1 MNLFLVTFESVFILL
16 GIGIIGF
23 LIVKTKILPT
33 TLLRSLSPL
42 ALDIALP
49 SLIFV
54 DIISDFTPD
63 AYTDWWQYPFWWALF
78 TLIAFLLTYLFS
90 RVSSKEHRDEFSVSL
105 FYQNGI
111 FFPLA
116 ILSGMFPE
124 SENYQ
129 VTLFLF
135 VLFFPA
141 FFFSTYP
148 FFFKEK
154 DKKRISLPFR
164 KIFHPTLFATIFGV
178 GICLI
183 GIQQQ
188 IPTVV
193 VSILTMLG
201 AMTIPLLMI
210 ILGGNV
216 YINYKKN
223 GLSEPVETFKFI
235 LIKNFIFPLCF
246 LGFLLIFQ
254 EYIPPIIAFIMFLQS
269 AVPPVTAV
277 PIVTERIKG
286 SAVFSSQFTMASFIT
301 SIFSLPLM
309 VYLYGLFFPL

>member
-1 MNLFLVTFESVFILL
+1 MNLFLIAFESVFILL

-23 LIVKTKILPT
+23 WIVKSKIVPI

-49 SLIFV
+49 SIIFI
-54 DIISDFTPD
+54 DIISDFSPS
-63 AYTDWWQYPFWWALF
+63 AYPDWWQYPLWWALF
-78 TLIAFLLTYLFS
+78 TIIAFLLTYLFS
-90 RVSSKEHRDEFSVSL
+90 IASKKENRDEFSISL

-116 ILSGMFPE
+116 ILAGMFPD

-154 DKKRISLPFR
+154 NRKPLSIPFK
-164 KIFHPTLFATIFGV
+164 KIFHPTLFATLIAV
-178 GICLI
+178 SICVI
-183 GIQQQ
+183 GIQNQ
-188 IPTVV
+188 IPMVII
-193 VSILTMLG
+193 SILTMLG

-210 ILGGNV
+210 ILGGNIYV
-216 YINYKKN
+216 NYKKN
-223 GLSEPVETFKFI
+223 GFSEPIETVKFV

-246 LGFLLIFQ
+246 LGFLVLFQ
-254 EYIPPIIAFIMFLQS
+254 NYIPPVISFIMFLQS

-286 SAVFSSQFTMASFIT
+286 SAVFSSQFIMASFLV
-301 SIFSLPLM
+301 SILSLPLM
-309 VYLYGLFFPL
+309 VYLYSLFFNF